1 MILRVKGLEEW
12 GEIEVNCLLKEFA
25 MSLEAVWVLFGK
37 EMGWLGGMEFFLP
50 ERDLRM
56 DQNLVGFD
64 LWLAEE
70 RVSCHFWREFCDK
83 IEEIC

>member
-12 GEIEVNCLLKEFA
+12 GEIEVNCLLKELA

-37 EMGWLGGMEFFLP
+37 EIGWLGGMEFFLP
-50 ERDLRM
+50 ERDLRT
-56 DQNLVGFD
+56 DQNLVGLD

-70 RVSCHFWREFCDK
+70 RVSCHF
-83 IEEIC
+83 